1 MGNAKLKWTPE
12 EEETFKAGVAK
23 HGTGHWKDI
32 LTDPEFAPRLA
43 NRSNVQLKDKWR
55 NMCTK
60 DPILNEIILAAVSTP
75 KAQNAASSS
84 LIPVDDAVDDPSE
97 SPQDVRYAP
106 TYNTMIFEAISSIKD
121 HNGSNSGA
129 IKGFIEKNYKVP
141 QNFRKIL
148 CSKLRRLVLQGKLD
162 KVQDCYK
169 IKDAAMDTKTPTLK
183 QREVRPSPLQNSP
196 LIISEETVEDAAR
209 IAALKIAEAQNKSHV
224 AAEAVE
230 ECERISEMAE
240 DANSVV
246 LLFEELL
253 EQCSMGET
261 FLLA

>member
-43 NRSNVQLKDKWR
+43 NRSNVQLKFGALMQLKHEEKK
-55 NMCTK
+55 NTL
-60 DPILNEIILAAVSTP
+60 INTP
-75 KAQNAASSS
+75 QNVASSS
-84 LIPVDDAVDDPSE
+84 LIPVDDAVDDPSK
-97 SPQDVRYAP
+97 SPQDVRNAP

-129 IKGFIEKNYKVP
+129 INGFIEQNYKVP

-148 CSKLRRLVLQGKLD
+148 SSKLRRLVLQGKLD

-169 IKDAAMDTKTPTLK
+169 IKDAALDTKTPTLK
-183 QREVRPSPLQNSP
+183 QREFRPSPLQNSP
-196 LIISEETVEDAAR
+196 SIISEETVEGAAR
-209 IAALKIAEAQNKSHV
+209 IAALKIAEAQNKSLV

-230 ECERISEMAE
+230 ECERISEMAK

-253 EQCSMGET
+253 EQCSRGET
-261 FLLA
+261 FLLAWAV